1 MTDEQALCYE
11 VAKSL
16 WSSLEERM
24 FIRKSHCLAVS
35 LLLNCVLSVGP
46 LPAQN
51 LEKALKEGEVVWY
64 TPTAIEDSQKM
75 IQAFEKKHPGIKV
88 RLFRNRETALLPRIM
103 AEKQSGRPVV
113 DVTSLRGVGYYQLWK
128 RNLIQPYISPESAAY
143 PKGFKDP
150 KGFWTDLYDTYYVW
164 SHHTGL
170 MKNPPRNYEELVQ
183 PRYRGRI
190 GMDTDE
196 IEWYAGLIESWGKD
210 RTVRFLKN
218 LAAQQI
224 RYRDGHTLVAQL
236 MAAGEFE
243 LTLAFSERIDKMK
256 KEGAPVDWITTFD
269 PIIVSIHPIAIAADA
284 PHPEA
289 ARLFVDFA
297 LSKEGQTTVR
307 DSGRVSPRADL
318 PGASQSVSA
327 AKLKL
332 HPVQPEGAA
341 DYEGLLIE
349 WRSIFK

>member
-1 MTDEQALCYE
+1 MLLRKFHCVVFSFLIGSLFSAERVVAQNREQAL
-11 VAKSL
+11 K
-16 WSSLEERM
+16 ER
-24 FIRKSHCLAVS
+24 
-35 LLLNCVLSVGP
+35 
-46 LPAQN
+46 
-51 LEKALKEGEVVWY
+51 EVVWY
-64 TPTAIEDSQKM
+64 TPTAIEDSQRM
-75 IQAFEKKHPGIKV
+75 TQAFEKKHAGIKV

-103 AEKQSGRPVV
+103 AEKQSGRPIV
-113 DVTSLRGVGYYQLWK
+113 DVTSLRGIGYYQLWK

-143 PKGFKDP
+143 PKGFKDA

-170 MKNPPRNYEELVQ
+170 LKNPPRNYDELVQ

-196 IEWYAGLIESWGKD
+196 VEWYAGLIENWGKE
-210 RTVRFLKN
+210 RTVRFLKA

-256 KEGAPVDWITTFD
+256 KEGAPVDWITSFD
-269 PIIVSIHPIAIAADA
+269 PIVVSIHPIAIAADA

-289 ARLFVDFA
+289 AKLFVDFA
-297 LSKEGQTTVR
+297 LSREGQATVR
-307 DSGRVSPRADL
+307 DSGRISARPDTLAPTQAAV
-318 PGASQSVSA
+318 A

-332 HPVQPEGAA
+332 HPVQPEAAA
-341 DYEGLLIE
+341 DYEGLLKE
-349 WRSIFK
+349 WRALFK

>member
-1 MTDEQALCYE
+1 MLPRKLHCFAL
-11 VAKSL
+11 
-16 WSSLEERM
+16 
-24 FIRKSHCLAVS
+24 S
-35 LLLNCVLSVGP
+35 LLFSYLFSAEP

-75 IQAFEKKHPGIKV
+75 IQAFERKHPGIKV
-88 RLFRNRETALLPRIM
+88 RLFRNRETSLLPRIIS
-103 AEKQSGRPVV
+103 EKQAGRPIV
-113 DVTSLRGVGYYQLWK
+113 DVTSLRGIGYYQLWK

-143 PKGFKDP
+143 PKGFKDS

-170 MKNPPRNYEELVQ
+170 MKNPPRNFEELIQ

-289 ARLFVDFA
+289 ARLFIDFA
-297 LSKEGQTTVR
+297 LSKEGQATVR
-307 DSGRVSPRADL
+307 DSGRVSPRPDL
-318 PGASQSVSA
+318 PVASQSVSP

-341 DYEGLLIE
+341 DYEGLLKE
-349 WRSIFK
+349 WRAIFK

>member
-1 MTDEQALCYE
+1 MG
-11 VAKSL
+11 KSY
-16 WSSLEERM
+16 SLV
-24 FIRKSHCLAVS
+24 LAI
-35 LLLNCVLSVGP
+35 VLSFFAAAEP

-51 LEKALKEGEVVWY
+51 IEKALKEGEVVWY
-64 TPTAIEDSQKM
+64 TPTAIEDSQRM
-75 IQAFEKKHPGIKV
+75 IQAFEKKHSGIKV
-88 RLFRNRETALLPRIM
+88 RLFRNRETALLPRIL
-103 AEKQSGRPVV
+103 AEKQSGRPIV
-113 DVTSLRGVGYYQLWK
+113 DVTSLRGIGYYQLWK
-128 RNLIQPYISPESAAY
+128 RNLIQPYISPESAVY

-210 RTVRFLKN
+210 RSVKYLRS

-289 ARLFVDFA
+289 ARVFVDFA
-297 LSKEGQTTVR
+297 LSKEGQATVR
-307 DSGRVSPRADL
+307 DSGRISARTDMLTP
-318 PGASQSVSA
+318 SQAAAA

-332 HPVQPEGAA
+332 YPVQPEGAA
-341 DYEGLLIE
+341 DYEGLLKE
-349 WRSIFK
+349 WRAIFK